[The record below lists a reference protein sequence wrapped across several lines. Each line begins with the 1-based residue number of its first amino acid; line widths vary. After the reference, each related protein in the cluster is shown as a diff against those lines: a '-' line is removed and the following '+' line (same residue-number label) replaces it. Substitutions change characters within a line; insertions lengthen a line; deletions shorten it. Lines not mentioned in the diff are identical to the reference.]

1 MTKHISKFYRIGFIA
16 MLALLLLLLFILPK
30 SAFSYV
36 ENRQLQHELSWSW
49 GSILDKSFSSQAEK
63 FVADQFP
70 WREQWVSLK
79 AFAEQSRGMTV
90 NNGILNGKQ
99 HYLFEPMEEPD
110 WGEVEQ
116 YVDIVN
122 QFINKFPQLHST
134 LLLAPTSVEL
144 YSQLLPAYATSYS
157 QAETADFIK
166 NRFTAKAA
174 FIDGISLFQPLT
186 DAEKPIYYRN
196 DHHWSSYGAYYAY
209 AAYMKALHIQPLTLE
224 QFEATIVS
232 TTFRG
237 SYHTKGQFYGTVPD
251 TIERY
256 DSGYITSKVTIH
268 DDGSTMNELYAP
280 SFLSEKD
287 QYNYYLGGVHALMT
301 IENELTD
308 KAVEAGHNFS
318 IDSMLIIKDSYAHA
332 LIPFLSQHVKTIY
345 VVDPRYY
352 NGSLEQYV
360 NEHDIDELLLVYN
373 IPTFVKERSLINLK
387 Y

>member
-1 MTKHISKFYRIGFIA
+1 MTTRISKYYRIGFVA
-16 MLALLLLLLFILPK
+16 MLGILLLLLIILPK

-36 ENRQLQHELSWSW
+36 ENRKLQHELTLSWK
-49 GSILDKSFSSQAEK
+49 SILDKSFSSQSEQ
-63 FVADQFP
+63 FVSDQFP
-70 WREQWVSLK
+70 WREQWVSFK
-79 AFAEQSRGMTV
+79 ALAEQARGMTV
-90 NNGILNGKQ
+90 NNGILLGKQ
-99 HYLFEPMEEPD
+99 HYLFEAMKEPD

-144 YSQLLPAYATSYS
+144 YPQLLPAYASSYS
-157 QAETADFIK
+157 QADTADYIK
-166 NRFTAKAA
+166 QRFTDEAT
-174 FIDGISLFQPLT
+174 FIDAIALFQPLAET
-186 DAEKPIYYRN
+186 EKPIYYRN
-196 DHHWSSYGAYYAY
+196 DHHWNSYGAYYAY
-209 AAYMKALHIQPLTLE
+209 AAYMKTLNIQPLALE
-224 QFEATIVS
+224 QFEATTVS

-268 DDGSTMNELYAP
+268 DDGSTMNDLYAP
-280 SFLSEKD
+280 SFLAEKD
-287 QYNYYLGGVHALMT
+287 QYNYFLGGVHALMT
-301 IENELTD
+301 IDNELTD
-308 KAVEAGHNFS
+308 QALEAGHSFS

-332 LIPFLSQHVKTIY
+332 LIPFLSQHVKTLY
-345 VVDPRYY
+345 VIDPRYY

-360 NEHDIDELLLVYN
+360 NEHKIDELLLMYN
-373 IPTFVKERSLINLK
+373 IPTFVTERSLVNLK